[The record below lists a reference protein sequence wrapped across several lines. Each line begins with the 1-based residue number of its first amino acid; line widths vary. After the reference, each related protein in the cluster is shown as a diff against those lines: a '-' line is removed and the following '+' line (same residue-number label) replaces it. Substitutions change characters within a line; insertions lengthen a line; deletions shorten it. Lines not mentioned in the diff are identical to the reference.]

1 MTGAVR
7 MSLAVTG
14 KPASASTLAIE
25 ARVREVVLV
34 TRASGTAAAQ
44 LVQGRDRPGQRLPRH
59 SQHAIDVDQHRV
71 HALTI
76 TAAATPAQGT
86 GSCQQASPESRRRQA
101 RHQRSPQLDSMT
113 PDMRQIRTFVPRMA
127 MYKYTEQATIQ

>member
-1 MTGAVR
+1 

-14 KPASASTLAIE
+14 KPAPASAPAIE

-44 LVQGRDRPGQRLPRH
+44 LVQRRDRPGQRFPRDG
-59 SQHAIDVDQHRV
+59 QHAIDIDQNRAHAL

-76 TAAATPAQGT
+76 IAV
-86 GSCQQASPESRRRQA
+86 SPGR
-101 RHQRSPQLDSMT
+101 
-113 PDMRQIRTFVPRMA
+113 
-127 MYKYTEQATIQ
+127 